1 MTLRTFYENIM
12 HNPSCASM
20 NLYHFFGMF
29 DYVIKNTTKHSKY
42 YPGIKVSPVFV
53 TTEFFEKFAQLKK
66 EGRGKDAK
74 KLKATLIALFQED
87 YKSKSDDES
96 NHWMPVLDGECMLGY
111 RFYTHDKIRG
121 VILYIGPM
129 DSK

>member
-1 MTLRTFYENIM
+1 MTLRTFYEDIM
-12 HNPSCASM
+12 HHPSCGSIDR
-20 NLYHFFGMF
+20 NHFFGLF
-29 DYVIKNTTKHSKY
+29 DYVIKNTTKRSKY
-42 YPGIKVSPVFV
+42 YPRRKVSSIFV
-53 TTEFFEKFAQLKK
+53 TKEFIEKLAQLKR

-87 YKSKSDDES
+87 HKSKSDDDS
-96 NHWMPVLDGECMLGY
+96 DHWMPVLDGECMLGY